1 MLSFPDRPL
10 VRMAVVAQ
18 PARGRTQTVLA
29 SGLDSRRARS
39 GKTRRDSGRSE
50 NLFALPC
57 DAGLCCPIH
66 VSMKRTHHCAQ
77 LSQTD
82 LGATVSLLGWV
93 DTIRDQGGIIFVDLR
108 DRKGV
113 TQIKL
118 EPHDNVQLADQL
130 KHLKTESVI
139 GITGEVVGRPAG
151 TENKSLPTGHIEVVA
166 SSLEIYNISET
177 PPFPLDDIG
186 GDKVNEDLRL
196 TYRYLD
202 LRRPKMRKNLQVRHK
217 AAKSIR
223 DYFDSQEFI
232 EVETP
237 ALFKSTPEGAREYLV
252 PSRIHAGQ
260 FYALSQSPQQFKQI
274 LMVAG
279 VEKYF
284 QIARCFRD
292 EDLRSDRQME
302 FTQVD
307 VEASFVTREDI
318 YALFEGM
325 LKKLW
330 KDILGADIPTPFR
343 RMPFHEAMNRFG
355 VDKPDVRFGLELVD
369 FSETFR
375 NSAFKVFQ
383 STVAGGGV
391 IKAVNAKGLADLTQG
406 ELKSLEE
413 IAKSLGAKGLAFIK
427 VEGGEWKSPIVK
439 FFSEAEKAALSEQLG
454 ITEGDMVFFA
464 AAPWEKACA
473 ILGRLRLEAAQLLV
487 KRGKLTIRHDDW
499 QFLWVIDFPLMSH
512 DEAENRY
519 VATHHPFTA
528 PVPEDAALLDSNPKA
543 VRGQHYDV
551 VLNGMELGG
560 GSIRIHQPALQKKV
574 FEDVLKI
581 PADVVESRFGYMLK
595 AFTYGAPPHGGI
607 AFGLDR
613 MCALLCGT
621 TSIRDVIAFPKTQKG
636 QCLMTQSPT
645 PVTERQLKELHL
657 NVVMPE

>member
-1 MLSFPDRPL
+1 
-10 VRMAVVAQ
+10 
-18 PARGRTQTVLA
+18 
-29 SGLDSRRARS
+29 
-39 GKTRRDSGRSE
+39 
-50 NLFALPC
+50 
-57 DAGLCCPIH
+57 
-66 VSMKRTHHCAQ
+66 MKRTHHCAQ
-77 LSQTD
+77 LSKSD
-82 LGATVSLLGWV
+82 LGTIVSLLGWV

-113 TQIKL
+113 TQVKL
-118 EPHDNVQLADQL
+118 EAQDNSALAGQL
-130 KHLKTESVI
+130 KHLKPESVI
-139 GITGEVVGRPAG
+139 GITGKVVARPAG
-151 TENKSLPTGHIEVVA
+151 TENPGLATGGIEVVA
-166 SSLEIYNISET
+166 SELEIHNLADT
-177 PPFPLDDIG
+177 PPFPLDDAG

-196 TYRYLD
+196 TYRYMD
-202 LRRPKMRKNLQVRHK
+202 LRRPKMRRNLEVRHR
-217 AAKSIR
+217 ATKSIR

-252 PSRIHAGQ
+252 PSRIHPGQ

-292 EDLRSDRQME
+292 EDLRADRQME

-325 LKKLW
+325 LVKVW
-330 KDILGADIPTPFR
+330 KDVLGVEIPRPFP
-343 RMPFHEAMNRFG
+343 RMAFKDAMNRYG

-369 FSETFR
+369 LSETFR
-375 NSAFKVFQ
+375 DSSFKVFQ
-383 STVAGGGV
+383 AAVAGGGAV
-391 IKAVNAKGLADLTQG
+391 KALNAKGLADVTQG
-406 ELKSLEE
+406 ELKNLEDV
-413 IAKSLGAKGLAFIK
+413 AKSLGAKGLAFIK

-439 FFSEAEKAALSEQLG
+439 FFSEAEKAELARRLDMAD
-454 ITEGDMVFFA
+454 GDIVFFA

-487 KRGKLTIRHDDW
+487 KRGKMTLRADDW
-499 QFLWVIDFPLMSH
+499 KFLWVVDFPLMSY
-512 DEAENRY
+512 DEEEKRY

-528 PVPEDAALLDSNPKA
+528 PVAEDAALLESDPKA

-560 GSIRIHQPALQKKV
+560 GSIRIHQPTLQKKV

-595 AFTYGAPPHGGI
+595 AFTFGAPPHGGI

-613 MCALLCGT
+613 MVALLCGT

-636 QCLMTQSPT
+636 QDLMAQSPT
-645 PVTERQLKELHL
+645 PVTARQLKDLHIATVL
-657 NVVMPE
+657 PE

>member
-1 MLSFPDRPL
+1 
-10 VRMAVVAQ
+10 
-18 PARGRTQTVLA
+18 
-29 SGLDSRRARS
+29 
-39 GKTRRDSGRSE
+39 
-50 NLFALPC
+50 
-57 DAGLCCPIH
+57 
-66 VSMKRTHHCAQ
+66 MKRTHHCAQ
-77 LSQTD
+77 LTKAD

-93 DTIRDQGGIIFVDLR
+93 DSLRDHGGILFVDLR
-108 DRKGV
+108 DRKGI
-113 TQIKL
+113 TQVKFDPQANQ
-118 EPHDNVQLADQL
+118 ELAAQAA
-130 KHLKTESVI
+130 HLKPESVI
-139 GITGEVVGRPAG
+139 GVIGKVVPRPEGTVNSGLPTGEVEIDA
-151 TENKSLPTGHIEVVA
+151 TSLTIHNL
-166 SSLEIYNISET
+166 SDT
-177 PPFPLDDIG
+177 PPFPLDDAG

-202 LRRPKMRKNLQVRHK
+202 LRRPKMRKNLQVRHR
-217 AAKSIR
+217 ATKSIR
-223 DYFDSQEFI
+223 DYFDAQEFI

-252 PSRIHAGQ
+252 PSRIHPGQ

-307 VEASFVTREDI
+307 VEASFIDREGI

-325 LKKLW
+325 LQKVW
-330 KDILGADIPTPFR
+330 KDVLGVDLPVPFP
-343 RMPFHEAMNRFG
+343 RMAFVDAMNRYG
-355 VDKPDVRFGLELVD
+355 VDKPDVRFGFELAD

-375 NSAFKVFQ
+375 SSGFKVFQ
-383 STVAGGGV
+383 ATVAGGGV
-391 IKAVNAKGLADLTQG
+391 IKALNAKGLADLTQG
-406 ELKSLEE
+406 ELKNLED

-427 VEGGEWKSPIVK
+427 SEGGEWKSPIVK
-439 FFSEAEKAALSEQLG
+439 FFSEAEKAALTAQLG
-454 ITEGDMVFFA
+454 IADGDVVFFA

-473 ILGRLRLEAAQLLV
+473 ILGRIRLEAAALLQ
-487 KRGKLTIRHDDW
+487 KRGKLSLRADDW
-499 QFLWVIDFPLMSH
+499 KFLWVIEFPLMTH

-528 PVPEDAALLDSNPKA
+528 PVPEDAALLDTDPKK

-613 MCALLCGT
+613 MVALLCGT

-636 QCLMTQSPT
+636 QDLMAQSPT
-645 PVTERQLKELHL
+645 PVTARQLKELHIQT
-657 NVVMPE
+657 VMPE

>member
-1 MLSFPDRPL
+1 
-10 VRMAVVAQ
+10 V
-18 PARGRTQTVLA
+18 
-29 SGLDSRRARS
+29 RRAVEPV
-39 GKTRRDSGRSE
+39 RRKRRRAAALQNPRAE
-50 NLFALPC
+50 ILFAPGGGGALS
-57 DAGLCCPIH
+57 CPAH
-66 VSMKRTHHCAQ
+66 VSMHRTHHCAQ
-77 LSQTD
+77 ITTAD
-82 LGATVSLLGWV
+82 LGKTVSLIGWV
-93 DTIRDQGGIIFVDLR
+93 DVIRDQGGIIFIDLR

-113 TQIKL
+113 TQIQL
-118 EPHDNVQLADQL
+118 EPHENAKLGEQL
-130 KHLKTESVI
+130 KHLKLESVI
-139 GITGEVVGRPAG
+139 GITGKVVRRPAG
-151 TENKSLPTGHIEVVA
+151 TENPALPTGAVEVVA
-166 SSLEIYNISET
+166 ESLEIHNLSDT
-177 PPFPLDDIG
+177 PPFPLDDAG

-202 LRRPKMRKNLQVRHK
+202 LRRPKMRRNLQMRHRVT
-217 AAKSIR
+217 KSIR
-223 DYFDSQEFI
+223 DYFDAQEFI

-252 PSRIHAGQ
+252 PSRIHPGQ

-292 EDLRSDRQME
+292 EDLRADRQME

-325 LKKLW
+325 LKKVW
-330 KDILGADIPTPFR
+330 KDALDVDLPTPFP
-343 RMPFHEAMNRFG
+343 RMPFVEAMNRYG

-369 FSETFR
+369 FTELFK

-383 STVAGGGV
+383 STAAAGGA
-391 IKAVNAKGLADLTQG
+391 IKALNAKGLADITQG
-406 ELKSLEE
+406 ELKNLEE
-413 IAKSLGAKGLAFIK
+413 VAKSLGAKGLAFIK

-439 FFSEAEKAALSEQLG
+439 FFSDAEKAELTAKLG
-454 ITEGDMVFFA
+454 MADGDIVFFA

-473 ILGRLRLEAAQLLV
+473 ILGRMRLEAAALLQ
-487 KRGKLTIRHDDW
+487 KRGKLTIRPDDW
-499 QFLWVIDFPLMSH
+499 KFLWVVDFPLMTY
-512 DEAENRY
+512 DEERGGYA
-519 VATHHPFTA
+519 ATHHPFTS
-528 PVPEDAALLDSNPKA
+528 PVPEDIALLDSDPKK
-543 VRGQHYDV
+543 VRGQHYDM
-551 VLNGMELGG
+551 VLNGTELGG

-613 MCALLCGT
+613 MVALICGT

-636 QCLMTQSPT
+636 QDLMAQSPT
-645 PVTERQLKELHL
+645 PVTAKQLKELHIQT
-657 NVVMPE
+657 VMPE

>member
-1 MLSFPDRPL
+1 M
-10 VRMAVVAQ
+10 
-18 PARGRTQTVLA
+18 
-29 SGLDSRRARS
+29 
-39 GKTRRDSGRSE
+39 
-50 NLFALPC
+50 
-57 DAGLCCPIH
+57 H
-66 VSMKRTHHCAQ
+66 RTHHCAQ

-82 LGATVSLLGWV
+82 IGATVALLGWV

-118 EPHDNVQLADQL
+118 EPHDNAQLAEQL
-130 KHLKTESVI
+130 KHLKPESVI
-139 GITGEVVGRPAG
+139 GISGQVVRRPSG
-151 TENKSLPTGHIEVVA
+151 TENPALPTGQVEVVA
-166 SSLEIYNISET
+166 SALEIHNLSET
-177 PPFPLDDIG
+177 PPFPLDDAG

-202 LRRPKMRKNLQVRHK
+202 LRRPKMRRHLEVRHK
-217 AAKSIR
+217 ASKAIR

-252 PSRIHAGQ
+252 PSRIHPGQ

-279 VEKYF
+279 VERYF

-292 EDLRSDRQME
+292 EDLRADRQME

-325 LKKLW
+325 LQKVW
-330 KDILGADIPTPFR
+330 KDVLNVEIQTPFL
-343 RMPFHEAMNRFG
+343 RMPYHDAMNRFG
-355 VDKPDVRFGLELVD
+355 VDKPDLRFGLELVD

-375 NSAFKVFQ
+375 TSSFKVFQ
-383 STVAGGGV
+383 ATIAGGGAV
-391 IKAVNAKGLADLTQG
+391 KALNAKGLADVTQG
-406 ELKSLEE
+406 ELKSLEDA
-413 IAKSLGAKGLAFIK
+413 AKSLGAKGLAFIK
-427 VEGGEWKSPIVK
+427 IEGGEWKSPIVK
-439 FFSEAEKAALSEQLG
+439 FFSEAEKAALTQQLK
-454 ITEGDMVFFA
+454 IEDGDIIFFA
-464 AAPWEKACA
+464 AAEWERACA
-473 ILGRLRLEAAQLLV
+473 ILGRIRLDCAGLLQ
-487 KRGKLTIRHDDW
+487 KRGKLTLRADDW
-499 QFLWVIDFPLMSH
+499 RFLWVIDFPLMSY
-512 DEAENRY
+512 DEERGGYA
-519 VATHHPFTA
+519 ATHHPFTA
-528 PVPEDAALLDSNPKA
+528 PVAEDAALLDANPRA

-581 PADVVESRFGYMLK
+581 PADVVESRFGYLLK
-595 AFTYGAPPHGGI
+595 AFTFGAPPHGGI

-613 MCALLCGT
+613 MVALLCGT

-636 QCLMTQSPT
+636 QDLMAQSPT
-645 PVTERQLKELHL
+645 PVTAKQLKELHIQT
-657 NVVMPE
+657 VIPE